1 MATVNMCL
9 FVCLFWWFH
18 HTRELFTPME
28 TIPISVR
35 DGNFANAQYSW
46 PLSSE
51 GSMACNTYCDT
62 GHPWNSYLL
71 AVKLSLPVLTT
82 WFCPACDTKTQHS
95 AWETNVLTDSA
106 TAVAYTVEMN
116 MIATKKTRNISM
128 FEMKKYLILKQW
140 NKICHDKKHHKTANI
155 AQLGN
160 ILPNTELTM
169 VNYFCP
175 AFVVWQWCKGLLL
188 HSRGAKT

>member
-1 MATVNMCL
+1 MGKCVAFISSWDGEKENCRRYTSEQKQFKCWNGHSEYV

-71 AVKLSLPVLTT
+71 AVKLSLSVLTT

-106 TAVAYTVEMN
+106 TAVAYTFEMN
-116 MIATKKTRNISM
+116 MIATKKN
-128 FEMKKYLILKQW
+128 
-140 NKICHDKKHHKTANI
+140 KKH
-155 AQLGN
+155 
-160 ILPNTELTM
+160 
-169 VNYFCP
+169 
-175 AFVVWQWCKGLLL
+175 
-188 HSRGAKT
+188 